1 MRAGNIKRRWQ
12 INNKNT
18 LYAHNLRRGQK
29 ILSKVTVVWSRHE
42 LLFFTDNIT
51 KNCLA
56 TKDPGGLGG
65 SWENYTNYSQVRA
78 KKSSF
83 IFGLSRS
90 TNSNLLNNLSK
101 DNQVNLD
108 NLWRVASQSLML
120 MNSYWRHLKHIFV
133 SSFFSFTIHTCK
145 SNFAL
150 FLWESVWVFKF
161 LIQILNKII
170 SIHPEKWE
178 FEIMKVV
185 VWESFENWE
194 KEMYLNFLFLVLGEH
209 NPPGGVAGKCL
220 PGLHHFTQSYQRLMQ
235 RCRNSIVWPNLINA
249 RTRDAKMIESTSPHF
264 GSTNKYMKCVYLKT
278 KIFHKRK
285 YTVPFF

>member
-29 ILSKVTVVWSRHE
+29 ILSKVTVFWSRHE

-120 MNSYWRHLKHIFV
+120 MNSYWRHLKHIFL
-133 SSFFSFTIHTCK
+133 SSFFHLQYIHAK
-145 SNFAL
+145 VILHFFFESLYEFSNFLYKSWTRL
-150 FLWESVWVFKF
+150 FQFTRRS
-161 LIQILNKII
+161 
-170 SIHPEKWE
+170 
-178 FEIMKVV
+178 
-185 VWESFENWE
+185 EN
-194 KEMYLNFLFLVLGEH
+194 
-209 NPPGGVAGKCL
+209 
-220 PGLHHFTQSYQRLMQ
+220 
-235 RCRNSIVWPNLINA
+235 
-249 RTRDAKMIESTSPHF
+249 
-264 GSTNKYMKCVYLKT
+264 LK
-278 KIFHKRK
+278 
-285 YTVPFF
+285 

>member
-1 MRAGNIKRRWQ
+1 MIKSDVFLEPTCITFFCRQYYQELPGHKRSWGSRGLLGELHQLQPGESKKVIIYFWLKPFYKFKSFEQFDKRQSSQSRQSVAG
-12 INNKNT
+12 
-18 LYAHNLRRGQK
+18 G
-29 ILSKVTVVWSRHE
+29 LSITHVNE
-42 LLFFTDNIT
+42 LL
-51 KNCLA
+51 LA
-56 TKDPGGLGG
+56 TL
-65 SWENYTNYSQVRA
+65 EAYFLV
-78 KKSSF
+78 F
-83 IFGLSRS
+83 L
-90 TNSNLLNNLSK
+90 
-101 DNQVNLD
+101 
-108 NLWRVASQSLML
+108 
-120 MNSYWRHLKHIFV
+120 
-133 SSFFSFTIHTCK
+133 FSFTIHTCK

-150 FLWESVWVFKF
+150 FLWESEWVFKF

-285 YTVPFF
+285 YTVPFFWRGAVCAD

>member
-1 MRAGNIKRRWQ
+1 MTDI
-12 INNKNT
+12 
-18 LYAHNLRRGQK
+18 
-29 ILSKVTVVWSRHE
+29 WSQHE

-133 SSFFSFTIHTCK
+133 SSFFHLQYIHAK
-145 SNFAL
+145 VILHFFFESLYEFSNFL
-150 FLWESVWVFKF
+150 YKS
-161 LIQILNKII
+161 
-170 SIHPEKWE
+170 
-178 FEIMKVV
+178 
-185 VWESFENWE
+185 
-194 KEMYLNFLFLVLGEH
+194 
-209 NPPGGVAGKCL
+209 
-220 PGLHHFTQSYQRLMQ
+220 
-235 RCRNSIVWPNLINA
+235 
-249 RTRDAKMIESTSPHF
+249 
-264 GSTNKYMKCVYLKT
+264 
-278 KIFHKRK
+278 
-285 YTVPFF
+285 